1 MIDISID
8 RRKARRAGVIVATNT
23 AGLAQRVAAVRGF
36 NRFYTQKIGV
46 LQEGLLSSPFALTEV
61 RVLYELAHWPATRDP
76 PTASRLAADL
86 GLDGGYLSRIL
97 RRFERSGLIRR
108 KPSAADGRQNLLSLT
123 GKGREAFAPLE
134 ARSRAE
140 VRAMLGR
147 LSEREQ
153 ARLTAAMRE
162 IERLLGAAARSPIPC
177 VLRSHRAGD
186 IGWIVHRHGVLYAQ
200 EYSYDQQFEAL
211 VAEIAAKFVQ
221 NLDAKRERCWVAER
235 DGAILGSVF
244 LVKQSKTV
252 GKLRLLLVEPAARG
266 VGLGTRL
273 VDECVRF
280 ARRVGYRKIVLW
292 TQSELVA
299 ARQIYERAGFRRV
312 REEPH
317 HSFGRDLIAETWE
330 LAL

>member
-1 MIDISID
+1 M
-8 RRKARRAGVIVATNT
+8 ATT
-23 AGLAQRVAAVRGF
+23 AAGLEQRVAAVRSF

-46 LQEGLLSSPFALTEV
+46 LQEGLLNSPFALTEV
-61 RVLYELAHWPATRDP
+61 RVLYELAHWPATGDA

-86 GLDGGYLSRIL
+86 GLDEGYLSRIL
-97 RRFERSGLIRR
+97 RGFERSGLIRR
-108 KPSAADGRQNLLSLT
+108 KPSAADGRQHLLSLT
-123 GKGREAFAPLE
+123 RKGRQAFAPLE

-140 VRAMLGR
+140 VRTMLGR
-147 LSEREQ
+147 LPERDQ
-153 ARLTAAMRE
+153 TRLTAAMRE
-162 IERLLGAAARSPIPC
+162 IERLLGAPARSQASC
-177 VLRSHRAGD
+177 VLRAQRPGD
-186 IGWIVHRHGVLYAQ
+186 IGWIVHRHGALYAQ
-200 EYSYDQQFEAL
+200 EYGYDQQFEAL

-221 NLDAKRERCWVAER
+221 HLDAKHERCWVAER
-235 DGAILGSVF
+235 DGEILGSVF
-244 LVKQSKTV
+244 LVKRSKTV

-292 TQSELVA
+292 TQSELAA